1 MRLTKQD
8 IKNIDIRL
16 KRKGIKYVDVRF
28 ELIDHLTTEY
38 EEFKNYPDLGSFL
51 QNRLTWCIKSDQT
64 KTVKFRNRTI

>member
-51 QNRLTWCIKSDQT
+51 QNRLTWCEKSDQT
-64 KTVKFRNRTI
+64 KTSKFRNRTI